1 VRYPVPLKTTA
12 QAVDEISRR
21 LIDAINREPGL
32 RLVPQGNPALQRA
45 VVSVPSSDAEST
57 SAVTVVASS
66 PHDSDP
72 SQIPASATNDAVA
85 PAAAG
90 LAGAAGVAVANAV
103 TSAPNPPAAPSA
115 DPLKP

>member
-1 VRYPVPLKTTA
+1 L
-12 QAVDEISRR
+12 
-21 LIDAINREPGL
+21 
-32 RLVPQGNPALQRA
+32 
-45 VVSVPSSDAEST
+45 T

-72 SQIPASATNDAVA
+72 SQMPASATNNAVA
-85 PAAAG
+85 PAAVG

-103 TSAPNPPAAPSA
+103 AATPDPSALPPA